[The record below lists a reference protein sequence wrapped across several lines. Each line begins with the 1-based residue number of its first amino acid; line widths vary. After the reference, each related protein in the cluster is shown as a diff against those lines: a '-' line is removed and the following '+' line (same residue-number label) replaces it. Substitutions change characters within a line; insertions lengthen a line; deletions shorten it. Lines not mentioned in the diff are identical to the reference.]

1 MMNAEALKPA
11 GFRVERE
18 YEFTCPYCDDL
29 TNICGASLS
38 SMAITWKK
46 RVLLCNSENHDNC
59 PVYLAKCLRG

>member
-1 MMNAEALKPA
+1 MMNVAATKP
-11 GFRVERE
+11 GGITCKRE
-18 YEFTCPYCDDL
+18 YEQTCPYCSEL

-38 SMAITWKK
+38 AMAITWKK